1 MIGYFSL
8 RRPLLSNDT
17 PFQQRQ
23 QVGKFLFSSPN
34 DLPEELVHTLD
45 AILVLGGGR
54 PKSIDHP
61 PAFVERRCDDAIE
74 VVGRRG
80 RSDKVSK
87 RLGGQEDHT
96 LPILCLS
103 AGTAH
108 LPQLLSVDGLPVW
121 ESTACASYI
130 LSKNNN
136 TTIAN
141 NIRPESIY
149 VETSSYDT
157 IGNAYFARTSHT
169 EFNGWRKLLIVTNE
183 FHMSRTVKIF
193 DWIFSV
199 PADSTTSTESLK
211 WQSAY
216 EMYYLESPNFGMDQ
230 EVVAARK
237 EREASSSKSVDYLS
251 KKHSTLRQVYE
262 FLTRHHSLYTANKFV
277 DRGRATAN
285 DVKQGSVK
293 DAVKRSYGAD

>member
-1 MIGYFSL
+1 
-8 RRPLLSNDT
+8 
-17 PFQQRQ
+17 
-23 QVGKFLFSSPN
+23 
-34 DLPEELVHTLD
+34 
-45 AILVLGGGR
+45 
-54 PKSIDHP
+54 
-61 PAFVERRCDDAIE
+61 
-74 VVGRRG
+74 
-80 RSDKVSK
+80 
-87 RLGGQEDHT
+87 
-96 LPILCLS
+96 LS

-130 LSKNNN
+130 LSKSNN

-262 FLTRHHSLYTANKFV
+262 FLTRHHSLYTANKLV